1 MKKLITIIFAL
12 FASMAVS
19 AQAVEKA
26 IGFSLSAAGIDTGVT
41 DDIDNNGTTTTN
53 KDISNDIAIGSLFFE
68 ISNSFG
74 DRGNIA
80 LGVDYVPFSAEWESR
95 STTQSSLKAKGD
107 GAATSGTNKGS
118 VDVSGHTTI
127 YLQPGLTLENDAI
140 AFITLAYVTADA
152 EADVQSVSSTNKKV
166 DLGMDG
172 TKLGIGFKKSTG
184 FGFLKLEYAQ
194 TDYDKMSV
202 TTSNSTKVSADM
214 DISALTL
221 SFGKS
226 F

>member
-12 FASMAVS
+12 FASMTVS
-19 AQAVEKA
+19 AQAVDKA
-26 IGFSLSAAGIDTGVT
+26 IGFSLSAAGIDTGVS
-41 DDIDNNGTTTTN
+41 DDIDSDGTTNTT
-53 KDISNDIAIGSLFFE
+53 KDITNDIAIGSLFFE

-95 STTQSSLKAKGD
+95 STTQATIKDKSTSSS
-107 GAATSGTNKGS
+107 SGTNKGS

-127 YLQPGLTLENDAI
+127 YLQPGITLENDAI

-172 TKLGIGFKKSTG
+172 TKLGIGIKKSTG

-214 DISALTL
+214 DINALTL